1 MGLTLN
7 TDSLNVASAS
17 GGASGGGVS
26 TSDVTTL
33 IKNNTPYQFLT
44 KVPITASVST
54 IDCSNVFSASDGF
67 STYHIL
73 FDRVTTVQNESYIH
87 MRLEIGG
94 SFVTSEYGWSIARG
108 ASNNNQTYEYNDN
121 RWKIINTDISLGF
134 TGYINVSQT
143 DSGLPTISSWNIGSG
158 HSTRRGSYSVG
169 GGAINNTN
177 ECTGFRIF
185 TSSNDFT
192 AGGNI
197 RIYGVNNV

>member
-7 TDSLNVASAS
+7 TNSLNVVS
-17 GGASGGGVS
+17 SGGGSGLS

-44 KVPITASVST
+44 KVPITASVTT
-54 IDCSNVFSASDGF
+54 INCSNVFSASDGF

-108 ASNNNQTYEYNDN
+108 
-121 RWKIINTDISLGF
+121 
-134 TGYINVSQT
+134 
-143 DSGLPTISSWNIGSG
+143 
-158 HSTRRGSYSVG
+158 
-169 GGAINNTN
+169 
-177 ECTGFRIF
+177 
-185 TSSNDFT
+185 SSNWNF
-192 AGGNI
+192 N
-197 RIYGVNNV
+197 YE